1 MGGEFYKVW
10 GAALVALTVAFSIG
24 VAINHVTHSD
34 HLDIKAYA
42 VAVPD
47 GGTETASVVEEKVLE
62 PVSPLLASA
71 DIAEGE
77 KAFKRCGTC
86 HTVEK
91 GGPNKVGPN
100 LYNTVGAAKG
110 HEPSFSY
117 SEALLSIEAPWDYEN
132 LNAFFAKPK
141 DYAPGTK
148 MNFAGLSKPQD
159 RANVIAYLRQYT
171 DNPPPLPSPE
181 AAPAEVPVEVP
192 AETPAETPA
201 EAPAQ

>member
-10 GAALVALTVAFSIG
+10 GAALIALTVAFGIG
-24 VAINHVTHSD
+24 IAINHITHSD
-34 HLDIKAYA
+34 HMDIKAYA

-47 GGTETASVVEEKVLE
+47 GGTETAAVVEEKVLE

-71 DIAEGE
+71 DIAAGE
-77 KAFKRCGTC
+77 KAFKRCATC
-86 HTVEK
+86 HSVEK
-91 GGPNKVGPN
+91 GGANKVGPN
-100 LYNTVGAAKG
+100 LYNVVGAAKG
-110 HEPSFSY
+110 HEPSFNY
-117 SEALLSIEAPWDYEN
+117 SDALMSIEAPWDYEN

-159 RANVIAYLRQYT
+159 RANVIAYLRQYA
-171 DNPPPLPSPE
+171 DNPPPMPDPAAVPTE
-181 AAPAEVPVEVP
+181 APAE
-192 AETPAETPA
+192 APAETPA